1 MSTTAPLQNRVT
13 PTGDII
19 ATSAR
24 GLYMG
29 NRGGK
34 IHDPETRTLTN
45 RRWASQRWICCVT
58 DFKGRS
64 REIMGDG
71 YTELFFLDEP
81 TALASGHRPCF
92 ECRRED
98 AKTFAQAF
106 PWSGQAQG
114 TSSTAAMDKV
124 LHGDRLDRRKQ
135 RHFQAR
141 LADLP
146 DCTFVEI
153 DGVPC
158 ALLDRRLIA
167 WTEEGYKP
175 AALKTPE
182 SEVTVLTPKCICE
195 TLANGYRPHWHPSA
209 YTALR

>member
-1 MSTTAPLQNRVT
+1 MSTNAPLQNRVT

-34 IHDPETRTLTN
+34 IHAPETRTLTN

-98 AKTFAQAF
+98 AKAFAEAF
-106 PWSGQAQG
+106 PRSGQAQG
-114 TSSTAAMDKV
+114 NSSTAAMDKV
-124 LHGDRLDRRKQ
+124 LHGDRLEGRKQ

-141 LADLP
+141 LANLP
-146 DCTFVEI
+146 DGAFVEI
-153 DGVPC
+153 DDAPY
-158 ALLDRRLIA
+158 ALFDGDLIA
-167 WTEEGYKP
+167 WTVDGYSSSTKP
-175 AALKTPE
+175 RPKGD
-182 SEVTVLTPKCICE
+182 VTVLTPKCICE

-209 YTALR
+209 RTALG